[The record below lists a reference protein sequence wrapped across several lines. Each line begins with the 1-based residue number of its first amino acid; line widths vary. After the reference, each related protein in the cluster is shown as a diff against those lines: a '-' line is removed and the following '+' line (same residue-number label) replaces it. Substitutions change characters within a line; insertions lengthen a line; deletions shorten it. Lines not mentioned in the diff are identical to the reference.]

1 MNRKEIE
8 RLRRKFIFISMISIL
23 LVMLF
28 IGGIINAVSVTASR
42 SAIRYALEGIVQSGG
57 VMQRNNSEDNGQPV
71 SPSVIEAFSP
81 NFRHNHFFLFFISND
96 GLVLSASNTDD
107 ETERETVAEYAV
119 SVSERTR
126 SFGRYGGYY
135 YLKSSDGNG
144 EPVLA
149 MIDCTTELAA
159 SLRLAAVTVATGA
172 GALIITLILVLV
184 LSGKMIRPEIEN
196 SNRQREFITNAS
208 HELKTP
214 LAVIRANTELL
225 EVTGGENEWTQ
236 STLKQVDHMN
246 GLIQNLVMIA
256 RAEEKE
262 SKTEM
267 GEIDASRVIRETVSP
282 YEASARQA
290 EKLLKQDIEESVRLI
305 GNESK
310 LRQLTTILVDNA
322 IKYCDNNGEITVSLS
337 ALRKGKPGMRLC
349 VSNTFA
355 DGKDVDINRFFDRF
369 YMEDS
374 SHNIDKGG
382 YGIGLSMAESI
393 CKQAGGSIKA
403 VWKDGVISFICQ
415 LP

>member
-1 MNRKEIE
+1 M
-8 RLRRKFIFISMISIL
+8 
-23 LVMLF
+23 
-28 IGGIINAVSVTASR
+28 
-42 SAIRYALEGIVQSGG
+42 
-57 VMQRNNSEDNGQPV
+57 
-71 SPSVIEAFSP
+71 
-81 NFRHNHFFLFFISND
+81 
-96 GLVLSASNTDD
+96 
-107 ETERETVAEYAV
+107 
-119 SVSERTR
+119 
-126 SFGRYGGYY
+126 
-135 YLKSSDGNG
+135 
-144 EPVLA
+144 
-149 MIDCTTELAA
+149 
-159 SLRLAAVTVATGA
+159 
-172 GALIITLILVLV
+172 
-184 LSGKMIRPEIEN
+184 
-196 SNRQREFITNAS
+196 
-208 HELKTP
+208 
-214 LAVIRANTELL
+214 IRANTELL

-305 GNESK
+305 GNESR

-322 IKYCDNNGEITVSLS
+322 IKYCDNDGEITVLLS
-337 ALRKGKPGMRLC
+337 ALRKGKSGLRLC

-355 DGKDVDINRFFDRF
+355 NGKDVDINRFFDRF
-369 YMEDS
+369 YREDS